1 MHAFRGSAGRTD
13 AAWGR
18 GRTREKERILAKYIL
33 TLFVSG
39 GTPRAKEAIANL
51 RRICAEDLEGDY
63 ELQVIDVLQ
72 KPELAEEEKILATP
86 TLVKRLPPP
95 LRRVI
100 GDLSDKQKVL
110 FGLQVQ
116 TAQSPAPEARDE

>member
-1 MHAFRGSAGRTD
+1 MADIGRH
-13 AAWGR
+13 GR
-18 GRTREKERILAKYIL
+18 VRTRRGGQTRGGKERILAKYIL

-39 GTPRAKEAIANL
+39 GTLRANQAIANL
-51 RRICAEDLEGDY
+51 RRICDEELEGDY
-63 ELQVIDVLQ
+63 ELQVIDVLKNPQ
-72 KPELAEEEKILATP
+72 VAEDEKILATP
-86 TLVKRLPPP
+86 TLMKRLPPP

-116 TAQSPAPEARDE
+116 PQSPQPESRDE